1 MKISR
6 LNQSVNVNFDNKITK
21 NKTVKSPITQGM
33 VELANNSLAEVIG
46 RSQVSFKGESRLSGN
61 ILEYQNVSKLTGK
74 SESFIYNKE
83 DGSIEHEEYTSG
95 NVLKKKYKFNPTT
108 GFEQITLLQNDGTT
122 TVETKEPDLYKFE
135 KFDEDGNPLY
145 REEADDDSE
154 ESKLNRVTVTYEYGD
169 KAREIIRRYKNG
181 SVSEVEVV
189 DPRTG
194 DVVTEGRLLESKFR
208 RKDGWILTKNIVN
221 GDVYEKELKDQY
233 GSRLQY
239 QEYSRKTLA
248 LVHEFRTDNKTGE
261 TFETKY
267 TDDGKNVLFVE
278 NKSYSGN
285 VLYKATYSPKT
296 LQMVSEET
304 FDSSTGNRTI
314 KEFSEDGIIVKQ
326 TINQK
331 DGTTETS
338 DYYENGKIKKC
349 VVTSKNKRE
358 VDEYEYAKNGEMVSD
373 IHFEFNRKGAL
384 QEKTVYVP
392 NTGIVKTRTDYK
404 NESTYTTYEYNT
416 ASSDEKINVPISS
429 NTYEYGVLVSE
440 QHYHKDGETISEQIV
455 YGEDRF
461 FEYSK
466 YDRNGDI
473 LEKTYCTDKAVPYEY
488 EKYNEFGIVVKRVK
502 DINSMNLRET
512 TLYNENTGNQ
522 TKFIRRTKD
531 GKPLLQIEYYPNGK
545 SERIVREYK
554 SDGSYTKTEYDEY
567 GNVISRSNHEGKA
580 QTIHSSQQ
588 VQPEENQGT
597 KTTEELI
604 ESLAKKMGKPW
615 VDVLPSDPVQANWY
629 FSKSKIT
636 SDEMKAILDVT
647 GIESPEQLF
656 TINKKQYRTISK
668 NFHPN
673 HMSLQERDS
682 NPERAK
688 FEEEVFRIISNI
700 YSNSPNEGV

>member
-6 LNQSVNVNFDNKITK
+6 LNQSVNINFDNKIAK
-21 NKTVKSPITQGM
+21 NKMVKSPITQGM
-33 VELANNSLAEVIG
+33 VELVNNSLAEAIG
-46 RSQVSFKGESRLSGN
+46 RSQVSFKGESTFNGN

-108 GFEQITLLQNDGTT
+108 GFEQITLLQGDGTT

-135 KFDEDGNPLY
+135 RFDENGNPLFC
-145 REEADDDSE
+145 EEADDDSE

-181 SVSEVEVV
+181 TVSEVEVV

-194 DVVTEGRLLESKFR
+194 DVVTEGRLLESKFK
-208 RKDGWILTKNIVN
+208 RKDGWIITKNIVN
-221 GDVYEKELKDQY
+221 GEVYEKELRDAY
-233 GSRLQY
+233 GKTLQY
-239 QEYSRKTLA
+239 KEYSRKTLA
-248 LVHEFRTDNKTGE
+248 LIHDFTTDNKTSE

-267 TDDGKNVLFVE
+267 TDDGQNILYTE

-285 VLYKATYSPKT
+285 LLYRADYSPNT
-296 LQMVSEET
+296 LKMIREES
-304 FDSSTGNRTI
+304 FDASTGNRTT
-314 KEFSEDGIIVKQ
+314 KEYTEDGVIVKQ
-326 TINQK
+326 TVVK
-331 DGTTETS
+331 KGETEVS
-338 DYYENGKIKKC
+338 DYDENGKIKKC

-358 VDEYEYAKNGEMVSD
+358 VDEFEYSPDGKIISD
-373 IHFEFNRKGAL
+373 IHYEYTRKGDL

-392 NTGIVKTRTDYK
+392 DTGIIKTRTDYK
-404 NESTYTTYEYNT
+404 NESTYTIYEYNT
-416 ASSDEKINVPISS
+416 ESSDEEINIPISS

-466 YDRNGDI
+466 YDEDGDI

-512 TLYNENTGNQ
+512 TLYDENTGNQ

-531 GKPLLQIEYYPNGK
+531 GKPLLQLDYYPNGK
-545 SERIVREYK
+545 AIKIEREFN
-554 SDGSYTKTEYDEY
+554 SDGSYTRTEYDEY
-567 GNVISRSNHEGKA
+567 GNVISRTNHDAKT
-580 QTIHSSQQ
+580 QSTYSSQQ
-588 VQPEENQGT
+588 SEMDNNKNKTKEEH
-597 KTTEELI
+597 I
-604 ESLAKKMGKPW
+604 SSLASKISKPW
-615 VDVLPSDPVQANWY
+615 IDVLPTDPAQSIRY
-629 FSKSKIT
+629 FAKSKI
-636 SDEMKAILDVT
+636 SKGEMQAILDVT
-647 GIESPEQLF
+647 GFNSLDELF
-656 TINKKQYRTISK
+656 SMNKKQYRTLAK
-668 NFHPN
+668 KFHTGQYDEA
-673 HMSLQERDS
+673 QEK
-682 NPERAK
+682 EHQ
-688 FEEEVFRIISNI
+688 FEKHVFDIISEI
-700 YSNSPNEGV
+700 YANSPNEGV